1 MWTTIDTLA
10 MFVLLATVFI
20 IARWRRRGVIASMI
34 IGYLA
39 IEMINVSFAGNTWH
53 DIEALEDWPTVGVAW
68 MPAWSLLIYGAVL
81 LYSYCQRR
89 SKVDGPHGTR

>member
-20 IARWRRRGVIASMI
+20 IARWRRRGVIASII

-53 DIEALEDWPTVGVAW
+53 DMEALEDWPTVGLAW
-68 MPAWSLLIYGAVL
+68 MPTWSLLIYGVVL
-81 LYSYCQRR
+81 LYSYYRKSTR
-89 SKVDGPHGTR
+89 VDAPNGTR